1 MKKLILSG
9 ALIFLLMGCGN
20 DFKYPTKQDKEQFIE
35 KMFKTNDENM
45 QKEYESI
52 INSLKE
58 RAGKDKEV
66 REQLEDWQMIYNT
79 KSLWRKTVNVENEN
93 AQVWELINGKSNKYT
108 N

>member
-1 MKKLILSG
+1 MKKLIFSG
-9 ALIFLLMGCGN
+9 VLLFLLIGCGN

-58 RAGKDKEV
+58 KAGKDKEV
-66 REQLEDWQMIYNT
+66 REQLEEWQMIYNT
-79 KSLWRKTVNVENEN
+79 KFLWKKTVNVDNLSTRTLERFSDN
-93 AQVWELINGKSNKYT
+93 
-108 N
+108 